1 MTTGA
6 GWNYNVGQA
15 AVGTDV
21 AVIRKLLQVQNREL
35 QQQTI
40 QAINN
45 SEARHQAFAGWVKT
59 HLGKRGAS
67 SRYISAGL
75 VSTEIAE
82 KVTALSGGTKMSEM
96 VLVMSEKRLEHAN
109 SEKHHKTGVGLSV
122 EDYASISRIIAN
134 PSMVIWDK
142 DNQNLIYLNDDKT
155 IKVIVDSPN
164 KDKIKPREKVDAVIN
179 VYRVNRNDIDNAIRG
194 GVYTVIK

>member
-15 AVGTDV
+15 AVGTDI

-35 QQQTI
+35 RQQTI

-45 SEARHQAFAGWVKT
+45 SEARHQAFADWVKA

-67 SRYISAGL
+67 SRYISTGL
-75 VSTEIAE
+75 VTTEIAE

>member
-1 MTTGA
+1 M
-6 GWNYNVGQA
+6 
-15 AVGTDV
+15 
-21 AVIRKLLQVQNREL
+21 
-35 QQQTI
+35 
-40 QAINN
+40 
-45 SEARHQAFAGWVKT
+45 
-59 HLGKRGAS
+59 GKRGAS
-67 SRYISAGL
+67 SRYIAAGL

-82 KVTALSGGTKMSEM
+82 KVTALSGCTKMSEM